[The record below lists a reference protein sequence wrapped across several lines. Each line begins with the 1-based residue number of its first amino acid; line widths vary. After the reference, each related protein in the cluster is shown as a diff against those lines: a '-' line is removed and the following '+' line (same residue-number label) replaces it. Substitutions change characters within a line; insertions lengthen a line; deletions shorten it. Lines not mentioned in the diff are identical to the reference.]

1 MQVLTY
7 TPSSTPTSYPSS
19 IPSTSPPTTAA
30 YKASF
35 ELSYLY
41 DEIGIF
47 FAGENPDAEIIMKYL
62 ITDKAPR
69 ETFKQ
74 SILVGDDCQFEF
86 IDEYPDDST
95 LISIGNDET
104 LDETEGK
111 YSKVTSKVDIDTVN
125 IASKG
130 AHATD
135 PDNKSIYSEYEEE
148 GVEMAKIE
156 FCIRTDYGEVTLTD
170 GNESSIIFNKVKVV
184 VTFLLELGFNSAV
197 VSVEEAAKED
207 TEKAALITA
216 DLHACDCPSNAN
228 SKDDCFGTAKSY
240 NQNDILSVCVY
251 DPNDNAIITSFK
263 DVTLGNGQIST
274 QVVDSIGKP
283 TALASIGKINDDMGI
298 VNTRIVSAFFNADNE
313 ASPAPVQVSGTAVIG
328 FKSTSARKLTIVGM
342 NRGKDMRKLQN
353 GDAAASGGEGAFDVE
368 VVLSSNEEKNGS
380 PGFLA
385 LEYAMTL
392 LVTLTMIPM
401 GLF

>member
-328 FKSTSARKLTIVGM
+328 FKSTVARKLTIVDI

-353 GDAAASGGEGAFDVE
+353 GDAAASGGEGAFDVD
-368 VVLSSNEEKNGS
+368 VVLSSNEEV
-380 PGFLA
+380 FLRWS
-385 LEYAMTL
+385 MQ
-392 LVTLTMIPM
+392 
-401 GLF
+401 